1 MTFGQTQLGGS
12 SAALAR
18 QRRRRS
24 LVARLMR
31 WIAFDR
37 IGAIYVWV
45 AIIIVFSFWAPATF
59 PHVAT
64 AKQVLNSNAI
74 TGLGALAIVI
84 PLCARV
90 FDLSFAYV
98 MTLTGVS
105 ATYFI
110 HHGVSLVPSLL
121 LALLI
126 GLGVG
131 VGNAFVVV
139 VMKIDSFIGTL
150 ATGLLISAL
159 VTIITNGTNITDERF
174 FGGFSNIA
182 QTAIWGVT
190 LPVVYC
196 FVVALAIWYLLEH
209 TATGRRLYATGFN
222 PDASRLAGVRTERLR
237 FGALMASGLLAGA
250 TGIVL
255 ASTISAGTPGA
266 GTPYLLPGF
275 AAAFLG
281 ATQLKHGR
289 FNAWGTMIAVLML
302 GTGITGLGLAAAPP
316 WSADMFVGVVLIS
329 ALAATSLQRRKTVGA
344 TGGRDG
350 TPERASADGPAAPA
364 PSAGGFPTA
373 SPTTAAPS
381 AQRVPKGG

>member
-1 MTFGQTQLGGS
+1 MTGGQLGSS
-12 SAALAR
+12 SAALVR
-18 QRRRRS
+18 HRRRS
-24 LVARLMR
+24 VLTQIMR
-31 WIAFDR
+31 SIAFDR
-37 IGAIYVWV
+37 VGAIYVWV
-45 AIIIVFSFWAPATF
+45 VIIVVFSFWAPETF
-59 PHVAT
+59 PQVAT

-98 MTLTGVS
+98 MTLTGVA

-126 GLGVG
+126 GLGIG
-131 VGNAFVVV
+131 AGNAFVVV

-174 FGGFSNIA
+174 FGGFSSIA
-182 QTAIWGVT
+182 QTSIWGIT
-190 LPVVYC
+190 LPVIYC
-196 FVVALAIWYLLEH
+196 FVVALAIWYMLEH

-222 PDASRLAGVRTERLR
+222 PDAARLAGVRTERLR
-237 FGALMASGLLAGA
+237 FGSLMASGLLAGA

-344 TGGRDG
+344 GGRDER
-350 TPERASADGPAAPA
+350 PEGATADGPSAPA
-364 PSAGGFPTA
+364 PSAAG
-373 SPTTAAPS
+373 SSTAAPPTS
-381 AQRVPKGG
+381 QRD